1 MKRRLSIRLVT
12 IALLATGIPSSKAPW
27 FPTAIAEG
35 TSAAAAAPLPLL
47 SKGRSVDWWFVF
59 KFNAA
64 TFSECSGPEKCPFGG
79 TLQTYKAGKQ
89 FVYASSAVPALQLST
104 ECAGEGT
111 NDPLGATF
119 DEIYNGSFFYVLWN
133 DQFYGDPRIAG
144 CSKSC
149 GSPWGHSKG
158 LIAWNE
164 AGEGVVLQVTT
175 PSWPAAGSKTH
186 PRKTDGNTLGCVT
199 DNDVL
204 VSQHFFALK
213 LTRADLLKVLT
224 ALHNASAVTD
234 TGNAQIVKNGG
245 PSEVQ
250 ELVKKLGTKS
260 KDSRVTKDTLSSGV
274 LLISK
279 PSALHV
285 PPWQMVSALLG
296 GVSLRTA
303 TWWAKPKIPTT
314 TDSTEV
320 SCWSDDL
327 GKPGP
332 VEIATTGNWGGKSFG
347 LRGGAGPNFNHA
359 KIGTSTTGD
368 AHYVIFGDMNQQGAL
383 AENCGS
389 SQNGRG
395 GLFYVV
401 TNDTLFAGVTKLIEG
416 ESAPASEAP

>member
-1 MKRRLSIRLVT
+1 MSELWRPSMKRRLSIRLVT

-186 PRKTDGNTLGCVT
+186 PRKTDGNTLGCVD

-213 LTRADLLKVLT
+213 LTRDDLVKVLG
-224 ALHNASAVTD
+224 ALANASVATD
-234 TGNAQIVKNGG
+234 PKNKQIAKIGG
-245 PSEVQ
+245 PAGVQ
-250 ELVKKLGTKS
+250 KLAKSLGVKS
-260 KDSRVTKDTLSSGV
+260 KAAVAVREELSTGV
-274 LLISK
+274 EVISK
-279 PSALHV
+279 PSALNV
-285 PPWQMVSALLG
+285 PPWQMVSAFLK
-296 GVSLRTA
+296 GV
-303 TWWAKPKIPTT
+303 
-314 TDSTEV
+314 
-320 SCWSDDL
+320 
-327 GKPGP
+327 
-332 VEIATTGNWGGKSFG
+332 
-347 LRGGAGPNFNHA
+347 
-359 KIGTSTTGD
+359 
-368 AHYVIFGDMNQQGAL
+368 
-383 AENCGS
+383 
-389 SQNGRG
+389 
-395 GLFYVV
+395 
-401 TNDTLFAGVTKLIEG
+401 
-416 ESAPASEAP
+416 